1 MDHRK
6 LTLKIRSHNLNG
18 YDSSREFLMREC
30 EDNAFSIMAVQEHW
44 LRPSFRKQKGT
55 NKLKTLHP
63 AYDAFATSGMANVI
77 DQRILK
83 GRPYGGTGFMFRK
96 ELSNSIRARIDLKND
111 RVTVLE
117 LTTVDSNIL
126 MMSAYM
132 PYFNTNNSTEQLAKY
147 CETCFH

>member
-1 MDHRK
+1 MDSRK

-126 MMSAYM
+126 IEEKSYSAV
-132 PYFNTNNSTEQLAKY
+132 LA
-147 CETCFH
+147 EES